1 MADDYGERERTGS
14 KIIWTCHMLHKKVI
28 REILTT
34 CGDEGGFEVCVGLA
48 VVGLTVVGLT
58 VVGLTLG
65 DVDGD
70 FVGEVVG
77 TQSEPQKGPCISI
90 WGSSWYSHPEFTK
103 TSVES

>member
-1 MADDYGERERTGS
+1 M
-14 KIIWTCHMLHKKVI
+14 
-28 REILTT
+28 ILTT

-77 TQSEPQKGPCISI
+77 TQSEPQKGPCISS
-90 WGSSWYSHPEFTK
+90 GDHPGIHIPNLQRHQSNHKEMYPPIHITPG
-103 TSVES
+103 